1 MKAIS
6 KVTCPRVLLLDEPTR
21 GLDYAAKATLVGLL
35 KRWQARGTA
44 IVMVTHDV
52 ELVATCADR
61 VTLMAE
67 GEIVVDGPVRQ
78 VLSEST
84 MPRAF

>member
-1 MKAIS
+1 M
-6 KVTCPRVLLLDEPTR
+6 TRPRVLLLDEPTR
-21 GLDYAAKATLVGLL
+21 GLDYAAKAALADIL
-35 KRWQARGTA
+35 KQWQAQGAA

-61 VTLMAE
+61 VALMAE

-78 VLSEST
+78 VLSEQSKH
-84 MPRAF
+84 RFRVLGSL